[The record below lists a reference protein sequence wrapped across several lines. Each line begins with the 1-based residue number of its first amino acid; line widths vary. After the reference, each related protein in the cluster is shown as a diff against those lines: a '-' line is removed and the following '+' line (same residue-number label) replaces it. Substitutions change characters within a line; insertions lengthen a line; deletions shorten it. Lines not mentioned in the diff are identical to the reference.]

1 MQKHSGTTEYSTEKS
16 LINRLLFEHF
26 DGIILISADTGMLIK
41 TNDFLIGKLNGLVD
55 FSGKIPYDEQAE
67 KIINEWILDVDQNM
81 LRQSINLA
89 KVKDILSTQD
99 RYNVDYRIKSNSTVA
114 YIYKRLSY
122 LYLNEKRDVI
132 VMTLRDIS
140 DILSNEIDPLTG
152 LYNSTGFHNHV
163 KEWIE
168 NNPGK
173 KYRIQ
178 RYDIDRFKDINGIY
192 GYSMGNRLLHDFGQY
207 MKKQDNEH
215 SFSAHLNADHFV
227 RFCAEDSPTIEEYH
241 RIFFDGFKEYA
252 LKMPISIHIGVYD
265 LCEKD
270 CNSFTMSYKALLA
283 LQTTKGKFDKPIAY

>member
-114 YIYKRLSY
+114 YIQATVISLS
-122 LYLNEKRDVI
+122 
-132 VMTLRDIS
+132 
-140 DILSNEIDPLTG
+140 
-152 LYNSTGFHNHV
+152 
-163 KEWIE
+163 
-168 NNPGK
+168 
-173 KYRIQ
+173 Q
-178 RYDIDRFKDINGIY
+178 
-192 GYSMGNRLLHDFGQY
+192 
-207 MKKQDNEH
+207 
-215 SFSAHLNADHFV
+215 
-227 RFCAEDSPTIEEYH
+227 
-241 RIFFDGFKEYA
+241 
-252 LKMPISIHIGVYD
+252 
-265 LCEKD
+265 
-270 CNSFTMSYKALLA
+270 
-283 LQTTKGKFDKPIAY
+283 